1 MGRRRGRL
9 RAVNARDIAAAA
21 AEPFESDPHAERAR
35 LMDDLARAYRL
46 FGVLRWGELGDGHIT
61 CRDPLQPDH
70 MWLLRYGVPFERAGA
85 GDLVLVAPDGT
96 ATDQQGRPAAINESA
111 YTIHHPIHEARPDIG
126 AAAHTHT
133 QWGTPFSAERRMIEP
148 INQEATCFFEDHAL
162 FDDEEVQIMST
173 DGGKRIAAALGD
185 CRTVILANHGLL
197 TVGASPADAVGWF
210 VLAERVAEVQ
220 MKAREAIPISAESAR
235 IARED
240 LTGADFGWT
249 LFGWAARRHLPHEFA

>member
-1 MGRRRGRL
+1 M
-9 RAVNARDIAAAA
+9 NARDIAAAA

-70 MWLLRYGVPFERAGA
+70 MWLLRYGVPFERASA

-162 FDDEEVQIMST
+162 FDDEEVQVMST

>member
-1 MGRRRGRL
+1 M
-9 RAVNARDIAAAA
+9 NARDIAAAA
-21 AEPFESDPHAERAR
+21 AEPFEADPHAERAR
-35 LMDDLARAYRL
+35 LMDDLAQAYRL

-61 CRDPLQPDH
+61 CRDPIQPDH
-70 MWLLRYGVPFERAGA
+70 MWLLRYGVPFERASVD
-85 GDLVLVAPDGT
+85 DLVLVAPDGT
-96 ATDQQGRPAAINESA
+96 ATDQQGRPAAINDSA

-197 TVGASPADAVGWF
+197 TVGTSPADAAGWF

-240 LTGADFGWT
+240 LTGDAFGWT
-249 LFGWAARRHLPHEFA
+249 LFGWAARRHLPLEFA

>member
-1 MGRRRGRL
+1 MS
-9 RAVNARDIAAAA
+9 ARDVAAET
-21 AEPFESDPHAERAR
+21 AEPFQTDPHAERAR

-61 CRDPLQPDH
+61 CRDPIQPDH
-70 MWLLRYGVPFERAGA
+70 MWLLRYGVPFERAGVE
-85 GDLVLVAPDGT
+85 DLVLVAPDGT
-96 ATDQQGRPAAINESA
+96 ATDQHGRSAPINNSA
-111 YTIHHPIHEARPDIG
+111 YHIHHPIHEARPDIG

-162 FDDEEVQIMST
+162 FDDEEVQILGT
-173 DGGKRIAAALGD
+173 DGGKRIAAALGE

-220 MKAREAIPISAESAR
+220 MKARAPIPISAEAAR
-235 IARED
+235 TARKD
-240 LTGADFGWT
+240 LVEGDFGWS
-249 LFGWAARRHLPHEFA
+249 LFGWATRRHLPHEFT

>member
-1 MGRRRGRL
+1 
-9 RAVNARDIAAAA
+9 
-21 AEPFESDPHAERAR
+21 
-35 LMDDLARAYRL
+35 
-46 FGVLRWGELGDGHIT
+46 
-61 CRDPLQPDH
+61 
-70 MWLLRYGVPFERAGA
+70 
-85 GDLVLVAPDGT
+85 
-96 ATDQQGRPAAINESA
+96 
-111 YTIHHPIHEARPDIG
+111 
-126 AAAHTHT
+126 
-133 QWGTPFSAERRMIEP
+133 
-148 INQEATCFFEDHAL
+148 
-162 FDDEEVQIMST
+162 VQIMST